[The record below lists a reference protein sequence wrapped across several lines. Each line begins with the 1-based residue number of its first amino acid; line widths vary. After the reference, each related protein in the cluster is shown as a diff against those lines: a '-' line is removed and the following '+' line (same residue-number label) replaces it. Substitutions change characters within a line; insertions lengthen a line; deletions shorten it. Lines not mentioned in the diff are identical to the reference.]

1 VQGPKFK
8 SQAHKKKKK
17 RQLKRMKMKRQAT
30 ERKKVFINHIFQ
42 EGLIFKLYKEISKL
56 INKTNF
62 FNGQMVLNRYFTPRK
77 IYTDSK

>member
-1 VQGPKFK
+1 
-8 SQAHKKKKK
+8 
-17 RQLKRMKMKRQAT
+17 MKMKRQAT